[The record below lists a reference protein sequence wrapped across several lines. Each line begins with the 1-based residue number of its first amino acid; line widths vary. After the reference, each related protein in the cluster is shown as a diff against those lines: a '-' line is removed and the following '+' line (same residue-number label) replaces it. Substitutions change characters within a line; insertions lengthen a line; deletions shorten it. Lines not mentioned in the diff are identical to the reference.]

1 MSRED
6 FQNLLVLAQAVPFFD
21 ISASFEPNLR
31 APRLFRFS
39 AKVQPFLCLVN
50 YLEILKNNSDLGH
63 GFGLKHLK
71 YESRF
76 LPHI

>member
-31 APRLFRFS
+31 AGVGSDAAPKLSRLGT
-39 AKVQPFLCLVN
+39 L
-50 YLEILKNNSDLGH
+50 
-63 GFGLKHLK
+63 
-71 YESRF
+71 
-76 LPHI
+76 